1 MQSCNHL
8 TIECDAQREERA
20 GAVGGRMSVL
30 DGYRVWRWRRLNGDD
45 LDDAVIS
52 RVRHVEGLM
61 RDAIRGHMRP

>member
-8 TIECDAQREERA
+8 TIERDAQREERA
-20 GAVGGRMSVL
+20 GAVGGRMGVL
-30 DGYRVWRWRRLNGDD
+30 DGYREWRWRRRNGDD

-61 RDAIRGHMRP
+61 SDAIRGHMRP